1 VSIEAK
7 SEAGTAVGV
16 TQESTSLVEGVS
28 FDAGYPVLHLA
39 NGVKAPV
46 IDLLRVNTAK

>member
-1 VSIEAK
+1 
-7 SEAGTAVGV
+7 V

-46 IDLLRVNTAK
+46 SDLLRVNTAK